1 MFRARSIQSSLS
13 IKDKILSIDYIL
25 VISIFILGLTSI
37 LAMYSTD
44 GGELKYHTKS
54 HILRF
59 FVFFSMF
66 LTLSFIQI
74 RFWHSQSYL
83 IYILF
88 FILLLG
94 VKYFGLTSSGSKR
107 WLDLYFMNLQP
118 SELMK
123 IGLILF
129 LALLTFSCV
138 GTSSVGIFGSG
149 VSVAYDPRT
158 VGMQIDDSIMQ
169 KNLIGRLT
177 LTDKKYIISISA
189 KVLDGNIYL
198 SGKVD
203 EPEEKLKIIKMA
215 WETKGARSV
224 QSTVTIKG
232 NNNFK
237 STAKDILITSQ
248 LRTALIFNKL
258 TKATNYTIDTING
271 KIYIF
276 GIAMTKKEK
285 EKVISEADQIHG
297 VKDVIPSIYLVE
309 ELSRNKN

>member
-1 MFRARSIQSSLS
+1 MKNI
-13 IKDKILSIDYIL
+13 
-25 VISIFILGLTSI
+25 
-37 LAMYSTD
+37 
-44 GGELKYHTKS
+44 
-54 HILRF
+54 
-59 FVFFSMF
+59 
-66 LTLSFIQI
+66 
-74 RFWHSQSYL
+74 
-83 IYILF
+83 F
-88 FILLLG
+88 FILLL
-94 VKYFGLTSSGSKR
+94 V
-107 WLDLYFMNLQP
+107 
-118 SELMK
+118 
-123 IGLILF
+123 
-129 LALLTFSCV
+129 LLTFSCV
-138 GTSSVGIFGSG
+138 GTSSDGIFGSG
-149 VSVAYDPRT
+149 VSIAYDPRT

-232 NNNFK
+232 NSNFK

>member
-1 MFRARSIQSSLS
+1 MKNI
-13 IKDKILSIDYIL
+13 
-25 VISIFILGLTSI
+25 
-37 LAMYSTD
+37 
-44 GGELKYHTKS
+44 
-54 HILRF
+54 
-59 FVFFSMF
+59 
-66 LTLSFIQI
+66 
-74 RFWHSQSYL
+74 
-83 IYILF
+83 F
-88 FILLLG
+88 FIL
-94 VKYFGLTSSGSKR
+94 VLT
-107 WLDLYFMNLQP
+107 
-118 SELMK
+118 
-123 IGLILF
+123 
-129 LALLTFSCV
+129 LLTLSCV

-297 VKDVIPSIYLVE
+297 VKGVIPSIYLVE

>member
-1 MFRARSIQSSLS
+1 MKNI
-13 IKDKILSIDYIL
+13 
-25 VISIFILGLTSI
+25 
-37 LAMYSTD
+37 
-44 GGELKYHTKS
+44 
-54 HILRF
+54 
-59 FVFFSMF
+59 
-66 LTLSFIQI
+66 
-74 RFWHSQSYL
+74 
-83 IYILF
+83 F
-88 FILLLG
+88 FILLL
-94 VKYFGLTSSGSKR
+94 V
-107 WLDLYFMNLQP
+107 
-118 SELMK
+118 
-123 IGLILF
+123 
-129 LALLTFSCV
+129 LLTFSCV

-189 KVLDGNIYL
+189 KALDGNIYL

-248 LRTALIFNKL
+248 LRTALIFNKM

>member
-1 MFRARSIQSSLS
+1 
-13 IKDKILSIDYIL
+13 
-25 VISIFILGLTSI
+25 
-37 LAMYSTD
+37 
-44 GGELKYHTKS
+44 
-54 HILRF
+54 
-59 FVFFSMF
+59 
-66 LTLSFIQI
+66 
-74 RFWHSQSYL
+74 
-83 IYILF
+83 
-88 FILLLG
+88 
-94 VKYFGLTSSGSKR
+94 
-107 WLDLYFMNLQP
+107 
-118 SELMK
+118 
-123 IGLILF
+123 
-129 LALLTFSCV
+129 
-138 GTSSVGIFGSG
+138 
-149 VSVAYDPRT
+149 
-158 VGMQIDDSIMQ
+158 MQ

-309 ELSRNKN
+309 ELSRSKN

>member
-1 MFRARSIQSSLS
+1 M
-13 IKDKILSIDYIL
+13 KN
-25 VISIFILGLTSI
+25 IFINS
-37 LAMYSTD
+37 
-44 GGELKYHTKS
+44 
-54 HILRF
+54 
-59 FVFFSMF
+59 F
-66 LTLSFIQI
+66 LTFLLS
-74 RFWHSQSYL
+74 
-83 IYILF
+83 
-88 FILLLG
+88 
-94 VKYFGLTSSGSKR
+94 
-107 WLDLYFMNLQP
+107 
-118 SELMK
+118 
-123 IGLILF
+123 
-129 LALLTFSCV
+129 SCV

-177 LTDKKYIISISA
+177 LSDKKYIINISA

-232 NNNFK
+232 KTTFK
-237 STAKDILITSQ
+237 NTAKDILITSQ

-258 TKATNYTIDTING
+258 TKATNYTIDTIKG

-276 GIAMTKKEK
+276 GIAMTKDEK
-285 EKVISEADQIHG
+285 EKVISEANQIHG
-297 VKDVIPSIYLVE
+297 VEEVVPSIYLVE
-309 ELSRNKN
+309 ELSRHKN